1 MLEVK
6 PEEYMNSSGVGSEY
20 DKFKE
25 REEKRLMQRLMDEDQ
40 QRLLKIKEKLRRE
53 FRTLFL

>member
-1 MLEVK
+1 
-6 PEEYMNSSGVGSEY
+6 VGSEY
-20 DKFKE
+20 EKFKE

-40 QRLLKIKEKLRRE
+40 QQLLKIKEKLRRE